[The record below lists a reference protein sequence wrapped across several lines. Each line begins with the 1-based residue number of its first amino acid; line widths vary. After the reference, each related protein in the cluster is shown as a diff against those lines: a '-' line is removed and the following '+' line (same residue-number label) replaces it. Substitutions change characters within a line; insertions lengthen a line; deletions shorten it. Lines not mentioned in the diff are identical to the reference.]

1 MGTDHDDVKLSTM
14 EMEESGGS
22 DSSSEK
28 SSSRGIYCRRSQIAA
43 FVVLALLL
51 MAAVGLLAGLLPQ
64 CEVPSKEPINATPDK
79 PEPTMMKTTKMP
91 QVTTKKPQ
99 VTTAQQPPTKAMTTE
114 QPTTPVP
121 CNDPWCPLRLP
132 SAVYPEHYKLL
143 LYPNLDTANFTGTVD
158 IDIVVNETI
167 RFPRLH
173 IKEMIILSSEIR
185 PAVDSGSTPAPPL
198 AVTESFEYAKNQFY
212 VMEMAQDLQPG
223 NYVWSLEFQGYLQ
236 PNRVG
241 FYLST
246 YTNDKGEKR

>member
-1 MGTDHDDVKLSTM
+1 MGADDERLNQM
-14 EMEESGGS
+14 EISEGESYP
-22 DSSSEK
+22 EK
-28 SSSRGIYCRRSQIAA
+28 QGGIYCRKSQIAA
-43 FVVLALLL
+43 FVVLAIL
-51 MAAVGLLAGLLPQ
+51 ATTGVGLMAGLLPQ
-64 CEVPSKEPINATPDK
+64 CDVPPAEPIKGTSAK
-79 PEPTMMKTTKMP
+79 PPTKTTKMP
-91 QVTTKKPQ
+91 PMMTTKQ
-99 VTTAQQPPTKAMTTE
+99 SMMTTK
-114 QPTTPVP
+114 QSMMTTDEPMTTSAP
-121 CNDPWCPLRLP
+121 CNDPWCNLRLP
-132 SAVYPEHYKLL
+132 SAIYPEHYKLL
-143 LYPNLDTANFTGTVD
+143 LYPDLETANFTGTVD

-198 AVTESFEYAKNQFY
+198 AVARPPFDYVPNQFY

-246 YTNDKGEKR
+246 YINDKGEKR